1 MKRVIT
7 ERKYREAVEKISI
20 SFKDAGG
27 YKKALM
33 EISKFKILHSIV
45 IIVMGF
51 IIKKKIKM
59 EKNIKR

>member
-7 ERKYREAVEKISI
+7 ERKYREAIEKISI

-33 EISKFKILHSIV
+33 EISKFKILHSI
-45 IIVMGF
+45 
-51 IIKKKIKM
+51 
-59 EKNIKR
+59 E